1 MKNYKE
7 IFLNKLIDSYENS
20 SIYKTQTQ
28 RNNKIY
34 FKFNQKN
41 IKEYYDEQNYIFK
54 KEIDTVCLQLKDQG
68 FIKIYKC
75 KGLQNHIMDK
85 IELNLE
91 KTNEIYL
98 YLNRKEKKEK
108 NNQIQSLLN
117 DFKTNQGVL
126 GEFSRYITN
135 KLEENQSVKK
145 YLDIE
150 DIKQCEDILKG
161 LVAVLNQ
168 KEEIFRRNFSVK
180 IYGDSKRYE
189 GLENKII
196 KIINDFSNDDY
207 INDYNILKNYT
218 YVYFKGEIEL
228 NIGDSFINGT
238 NFNGGVAI
246 SSKDIDNIDKIKVN
260 GSKLLTIENLTTF
273 NNYTGEGAIIYLG
286 GYHNKIRQKLLM
298 KIYFQN
304 PKINYY
310 HFGDIDAGGFKI
322 LAHLK
327 RKTKIPF
334 KPLYMDVQTLMD
346 NIYYAKELT
355 ANDISEIKKLL
366 EKEEFEEYFDVLKKM
381 LETNKKLEQEIIF

>member
-1 MKNYKE
+1 M
-7 IFLNKLIDSYENS
+7 
-20 SIYKTQTQ
+20 
-28 RNNKIY
+28 
-34 FKFNQKN
+34 
-41 IKEYYDEQNYIFK
+41 
-54 KEIDTVCLQLKDQG
+54 
-68 FIKIYKC
+68 
-75 KGLQNHIMDK
+75 
-85 IELNLE
+85 
-91 KTNEIYL
+91 
-98 YLNRKEKKEK
+98 
-108 NNQIQSLLN
+108 
-117 DFKTNQGVL
+117 L

-286 GYHNKIRQKLLM
+286 GYHNIVRQKLLM

-334 KPLYMDVQTLMD
+334 KPLYMDVQTLMN
-346 NIYYAKELT
+346 NIYYAKALT